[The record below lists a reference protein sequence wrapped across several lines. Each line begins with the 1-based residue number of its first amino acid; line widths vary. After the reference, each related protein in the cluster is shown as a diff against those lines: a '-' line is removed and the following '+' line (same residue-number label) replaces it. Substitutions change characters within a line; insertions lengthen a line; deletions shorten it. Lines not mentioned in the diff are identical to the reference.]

1 MEEILLF
8 LKNNIDMTDKNSVNK
23 SIDDVI
29 NYFNNLDVVYD
40 IDFLTN
46 VLEKSKKLND
56 LIKYLSNNDIA
67 SFKNDYPI
75 GDLLLVYDII
85 NTRDSYLKPYQTNK
99 DKGLI
104 TIDSYISNLPKKL
117 TEEQERLLA
126 KKIHTD
132 ESAKKLF
139 IESNL
144 RLVVFIAGQYL
155 NQGLPFADLIQE
167 GNLGL
172 IRAVETFD
180 YKKGARFSTYAVA
193 WIRQYIKRGILGKGR
208 VVKLPFLLNEQTR
221 KMNYLIEEYESHY
234 GKYPSVDTLSDM
246 MNLPINKI
254 KELIEYSY
262 DALSLS
268 TEVKGDKKDDTT
280 ELAYV
285 ISDERT
291 SNYVDDFIRR
301 ETNYDI
307 RRALFTSTRI
317 SDKAKMVLALRYGLY
332 DGKCRTLSEIGKI
345 YGVAK
350 QNIAQIESNAFR
362 KLRKTEIFQEL
373 ADKDI
378 VSENKEILLKKRI

>member
-85 NTRDSYLKPYQTNK
+85 NTRDSYLKPYQTDK
-99 DKGLI
+99 DNGI
-104 TIDSYISNLPKKL
+104 MTISSYIRNLPKNL
-117 TEEQERLLA
+117 TEEQERLLSM
-126 KKIHTD
+126 KIHTD
-132 ESAKKLF
+132 ESAKRLF

-144 RLVVFIAGQYL
+144 RLVVFVANQYI
-155 NQGLPFADLIQE
+155 NQELPFADLIQE

-172 IRAVETFD
+172 LRAVEMFD
-180 YKKGARFSTYAVA
+180 YNKGVRFSTYAIR
-193 WIRQYIKRGILGKGR
+193 WIRQHIKRAILSKGR

-221 KMNYLIEEYESHY
+221 KMNYLMDEYESRC
-234 GKYPSVDTLSDM
+234 GKYPSLEELSNM

-262 DALSLS
+262 DAVPLS
-268 TEVKGDKKDDTT
+268 TEVKGDKNDETT
-280 ELAYV
+280 ELMNV
-285 ISDERT
+285 IEDENT
-291 SNYVDDFIRR
+291 SNYVKEFIQR

-307 RRALFTSTRI
+307 RRALFTSPRI

-332 DGKCRTLSEIGKI
+332 NGEYWTLERIGKI
-345 YGVAK
+345 YGVTK
-350 QNIAQIESNAFR
+350 QNIAQIESTALKR
-362 KLRKTEIFQEL
+362 LRKTAIFQEL
-373 ADKDI
+373 ADKTI
-378 VSENKEILLKKRI
+378 NTSEENFALK

>member
-85 NTRDSYLKPYQTNK
+85 NTRDSYLKPYQTDK
-99 DKGLI
+99 DNGI
-104 TIDSYISNLPKKL
+104 MTISSYIRNLPKNL
-117 TEEQERLLA
+117 TEEQERLLSM
-126 KKIHTD
+126 KIHTD
-132 ESAKKLF
+132 ESAKRLF

-144 RLVVFIAGQYL
+144 RLVVFVANQYI
-155 NQGLPFADLIQE
+155 NQELPFADLIQE

-172 IRAVETFD
+172 LRAVEMFD
-180 YKKGARFSTYAVA
+180 YNKGVRFSTYAIR
-193 WIRQYIKRGILGKGR
+193 WIRQHIKRAILSKGR

-221 KMNYLIEEYESHY
+221 KMNYLMDEYESRC
-234 GKYPSVDTLSDM
+234 GKYPSLEELSNM

-262 DALSLS
+262 DAVPLS
-268 TEVKGDKKDDTT
+268 TEVKGDKNDETT
-280 ELAYV
+280 ELMNV
-285 ISDERT
+285 IEDENR
-291 SNYVDDFIRR
+291 SNYVKEFIQR

-307 RRALFTSTRI
+307 RRALFTSPRI
-317 SDKAKMVLALRYGLY
+317 SDRAKMVLALRYGLY
-332 DGKCRTLSEIGKI
+332 NGEYWTLERIGKI
-345 YGVAK
+345 YGVTK
-350 QNIAQIESNAFR
+350 QNIAQIESTALKR
-362 KLRKTEIFQEL
+362 LRKTAIFQEL
-373 ADKDI
+373 ADKTI
-378 VSENKEILLKKRI
+378 NTSEENFALK